1 MRFFA
6 PAIFRLMGTGMGT
19 GWEQAWEQALR
30 FGKTAM
36 GTAAPPPDD
45 RLFPWVCSHPVPL
58 GRKKSPFTYT
68 PFGGKS
74 CTFGCNCA
82 EKNLH
87 NPDACHGKKE
97 VQASPERGRLDFNFM
112 AFF

>member
-36 GTAAPPPDD
+36 GTAAPLPDD
-45 RLFPWVCSHPVPL
+45 RLFP
-58 GRKKSPFTYT
+58 
-68 PFGGKS
+68 
-74 CTFGCNCA
+74 
-82 EKNLH
+82 
-87 NPDACHGKKE
+87 
-97 VQASPERGRLDFNFM
+97 
-112 AFF
+112 